1 MTPELEALERL
12 KPCPFC
18 HNPKLDHMFVELK
31 NDGYEF
37 YCLKVWCH
45 IDEKDG
51 QAVGCDAYFE
61 FTNPTKAGTVLS
73 FNDRTDKPRPW
84 LRAEEVT
91 EPGWYWHAPGDLTMH
106 ARRAIEPNGGKGLI
120 VLIGHF
126 YAPIGKCRHAEGCTC
141 ALGGLWQRIPEPE
154 LPNNQPG
161 GDDGK

>member
-1 MTPELEALERL
+1 M

-18 HNPKLDHMFVELK
+18 GSGKVEEIPGGACVCCSCGSATLDKESW
-31 NDGYEF
+31 NTRPDS
-37 YCLKVWCH
+37 
-45 IDEKDG
+45 
-51 QAVGCDAYFE
+51 
-61 FTNPTKAGTVLS
+61 T
-73 FNDRTDKPRPW
+73 PRPW

-106 ARRAIEPNGGKGLI
+106 ARRAIEPNGGRGLI

-154 LPNNQPG
+154 LP
-161 GDDGK
+161 KEESK